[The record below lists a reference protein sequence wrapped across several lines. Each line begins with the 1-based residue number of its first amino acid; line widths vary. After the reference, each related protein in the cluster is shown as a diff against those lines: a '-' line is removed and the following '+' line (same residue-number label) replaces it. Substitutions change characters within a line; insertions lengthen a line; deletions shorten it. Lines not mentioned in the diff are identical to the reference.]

1 MSDVLQLHPSL
12 LKRLW
17 PAFRWFKIT
26 QHKYF
31 FFYFIQLHWNSAR
44 WLLQSQTIQNNMVF
58 YSTKQTVQ
66 PSKTNLLPNYLTG
79 GSKSQIYIPLSL
91 YYSSMQIV
99 VARYCL
105 WKPHS
110 GLQNEKQS
118 CEKLFLI
125 LLINIRFFN
134 FLISLFFFV
143 FSCFLALSVWR
154 WRTWLGSKGRSIVFI
169 PNCRAPRIWSNG
181 SASGRTNTGKEINKN
196 QAVNFLS
203 YTLYL
208 YYWVLVSQYVPV

>member
-1 MSDVLQLHPSL
+1 
-12 LKRLW
+12 
-17 PAFRWFKIT
+17 
-26 QHKYF
+26 
-31 FFYFIQLHWNSAR
+31 
-44 WLLQSQTIQNNMVF
+44 MVF

-143 FSCFLALSVWR
+143 SSCFLALSVWR

-181 SASGRTNTGKEINKN
+181 SASGRTNTGKEMNKN

-208 YYWVLVSQYVPV
+208 YNWVLVSQYVPV